1 MNLQEN
7 IQRIL
12 EIIKEDQTSIA
23 GSTGGWAITYKN
35 PMALIQNPP
44 DDWDGLNG
52 DVNGKLKFKDMKYGV
67 RAGVKNLKNTYL
79 VLYYNDKESVNR
91 IPVLELNRVVSN
103 SATAAFSFDITPFA
117 GQQII
122 WAKSYIQTP
131 VAYSSI
137 SASNFS
143 VCFGVYYA

>member
-1 MNLQEN
+1 MNKVQNYEFLEIVIQASSSGTRFYAPDQPQLRFTSLLNLVCYTTDTISNSILSGNPLLSIANLQ
-7 IQRIL
+7 
-12 EIIKEDQTSIA
+12 KT
-23 GSTGGWAITYKN
+23 
-35 PMALIQNPP
+35 
-44 DDWDGLNG
+44 
-52 DVNGKLKFKDMKYGV
+52 F
-67 RAGVKNLKNTYL
+67 L
-79 VLYYNDKESVNR
+79 VLYYNDKESVSK

-103 SATAAFSFDITPFA
+103 AATAAYSFDITPFA

-131 VAYSSI
+131 TAYSSI

>member
-1 MNLQEN
+1 MNKVQNYEFLEIVIPASSSGTRFYAPDQPQLRFTSLLNLVCYTTDTISNSILSGNPLLSIANLQ
-7 IQRIL
+7 
-12 EIIKEDQTSIA
+12 KT
-23 GSTGGWAITYKN
+23 
-35 PMALIQNPP
+35 
-44 DDWDGLNG
+44 
-52 DVNGKLKFKDMKYGV
+52 F
-67 RAGVKNLKNTYL
+67 L

-103 SATAAFSFDITPFA
+103 AATAAYSFDITPFA

-131 VAYSSI
+131 TAYGSI
-137 SASNFS
+137 SAANFS

>member
-1 MNLQEN
+1 MNKVQNYEFLEIVIPASSSGTRFYAPDQPQLRFTSLLNLVCYTTDTISNSILSGNPLLSIANLQ
-7 IQRIL
+7 
-12 EIIKEDQTSIA
+12 KT
-23 GSTGGWAITYKN
+23 
-35 PMALIQNPP
+35 
-44 DDWDGLNG
+44 
-52 DVNGKLKFKDMKYGV
+52 F
-67 RAGVKNLKNTYL
+67 L

-103 SATAAFSFDITPFA
+103 AATAAYSFDITPFA

-131 VAYSSI
+131 TAYGSI

>member
-1 MNLQEN
+1 MNKVQNYEFIELVVPASSSGT
-7 IQRIL
+7 RFFFG
-12 EIIKEDQTSIA
+12 DQPQLRFVSLLNLVCYTTDTITNSVLS
-23 GSTGGWAITYKN
+23 GNPLLSTA
-35 PMALIQNPP
+35 
-44 DDWDGLNG
+44 
-52 DVNGKLKFKDMKYGV
+52 
-67 RAGVKNLKNTYL
+67 NLKNSYL
-79 VLYYNDKESVNR
+79 VLYYNDRESVNR

-143 VCFGVYYA
+143 ICFGVYYA

>member
-1 MNLQEN
+1 LSGNAVLS
-7 IQRIL
+7 L
-12 EIIKEDQTSIA
+12 A
-23 GSTGGWAITYKN
+23 
-35 PMALIQNPP
+35 
-44 DDWDGLNG
+44 
-52 DVNGKLKFKDMKYGV
+52 
-67 RAGVKNLKNTYL
+67 NLKTSFL
-79 VLYYNDKESVNR
+79 VLYYNDRESVNR

-137 SASNFS
+137 SSGNFS

>member
-1 MNLQEN
+1 MNKVQNYEFLEIVIPASSTGTRFYAPDQPQSRFTSLLNLVCYTTDTISNSILSGNPLLSIANLQ
-7 IQRIL
+7 
-12 EIIKEDQTSIA
+12 KT
-23 GSTGGWAITYKN
+23 
-35 PMALIQNPP
+35 
-44 DDWDGLNG
+44 
-52 DVNGKLKFKDMKYGV
+52 F
-67 RAGVKNLKNTYL
+67 L
-79 VLYYNDKESVNR
+79 VLYYNDKESVSR

-103 SATAAFSFDITPFA
+103 AATAAFSFDITPFA

-131 VAYSSI
+131 TAYGSI

>member
-1 MNLQEN
+1 MNKVQNYEFIEAIVPAN
-7 IQRIL
+7 
-12 EIIKEDQTSIA
+12 
-23 GSTGGWAITYKN
+23 STGTRFFFPDQPQLRFVSLLNLVCYTTDTITN
-35 PMALIQNPP
+35 SVLSGNAL
-44 DDWDGLNG
+44 LST
-52 DVNGKLKFKDMKYGV
+52 
-67 RAGVKNLKNTYL
+67 ANLKTSFL

-131 VAYSSI
+131 TAYSSI
-137 SASNFS
+137 SAGNFS

>member
-1 MNLQEN
+1 MNKVQNYEFLEIVIPASSTGTRFYAPDQPQLRFTSLLNLVCYTTDTISNSILSGNPLLSIANLQ
-7 IQRIL
+7 
-12 EIIKEDQTSIA
+12 KT
-23 GSTGGWAITYKN
+23 
-35 PMALIQNPP
+35 
-44 DDWDGLNG
+44 
-52 DVNGKLKFKDMKYGV
+52 F
-67 RAGVKNLKNTYL
+67 L

-103 SATAAFSFDITPFA
+103 AATAAFSFDITPFA

-131 VAYSSI
+131 TAYGSI